1 MYVNMVDYKTNTMIN
16 NEKELQLDIYMPFS
30 LHA

>member
-16 NEKELQLDIYMPFS
+16 NEKELQLDIYMPSS